1 MTALPP
7 VDILWLDDAAA
18 CDVSRT
24 GGKAANLSRLAVRHP
39 VPTGFCLTAV
49 GSGVVPGIEP
59 NHLQQLIVA
68 AYGELARRTGM
79 ADPPVAVRSS
89 ATDEDGTT
97 SSFAGQFDTYLNITG
112 AVGVCDAVARCLE
125 SAENER
131 VRAYRQS
138 RRLDGGAGVA
148 VLVQHLVQA
157 DTAAVAFSANPVTG
171 NRDEI
176 VINANFGLGESVV
189 GGMVTPDTY
198 IVSKTNIALA
208 EVQVARKTV
217 MTVPAPDGTRE
228 VPVPR
233 LLQTTQ
239 AMTSDE
245 IERVARLTLE
255 CEAAMGFPVDVECAF
270 ARGQL
275 YLLQCRPITRMG

>member
-1 MTALPP
+1 MTEATS
-7 VDILWLDDAAA
+7 VNILWLDDAAA

-49 GSGVVPGIEP
+49 GSGDVPGIEP
-59 NHLQQLIVA
+59 DTLQQLIA
-68 AYGELARRTGM
+68 GAYGELARRTGV

-89 ATDEDGTT
+89 ATDEDGSA
-97 SSFAGQFDTYLNITG
+97 SSFAGQFDTYLNVTG
-112 AVGVCDAVARCLE
+112 VVGVCDAVARCWE

-131 VRAYRQS
+131 VRAYRES

-189 GGMVTPDTY
+189 GGTVTPDTY
-198 IVSKTNIALA
+198 VVSKTDISLVD
-208 EVQVARKTV
+208 VQVARKAV
-217 MTVPAPDGTRE
+217 MTVPAPGGTRE

-233 LLQTTQ
+233 LLQASQ
-239 AMTSDE
+239 AMTRDE

>member
-49 GSGVVPGIEP
+49 ATGMVSGIEQ
-59 NHLQQLIVA
+59 NNLQPLIAA
-68 AYGELARRTGM
+68 AYGELARRTGT

-112 AVGVCDAVARCLE
+112 ADGVCDAVARCLE

-233 LLQTTQ
+233 LLQMTQ
-239 AMTSDE
+239 AMTRDE

>member
-49 GSGVVPGIEP
+49 GTGVVPGIEP
-59 NHLQQLIVA
+59 NNLQQLIVA

-112 AVGVCDAVARCLE
+112 ADGVCDAVTRCLE

-198 IVSKTNIALA
+198 VVSKTNIALA
-208 EVQVARKTV
+208 EVHVARKTV

-233 LLQTTQ
+233 LLQATQ
-239 AMTSDE
+239 AMTGDE